1 MTIAENVSGGKA
13 TLTLVLNNAVQG
25 SFTVGL
31 ATVDGTATG
40 GSDYTA
46 LSSATDNVTFAGNA
60 SENKTVEI
68 AISDD
73 SDLEGSEYFFFS
85 IGSSTNDLVNVTDN
99 ATVTIT
105 DDEIALVTIADFS
118 FSESEN
124 ATVTLILDRAV
135 PASFTVDVST
145 ANGTATG
152 GSDYTALDSTTT
164 GRVTFN
170 GTASEN
176 QTVTIPIISD
186 SVVEGNESFT
196 ISMGNSSSN
205 LVHVEDTATVTILD
219 DDNATVS
226 ISTNGPVNE
235 GDNVTVTLSVDKQVV
250 GGFVVTLSSVD
261 NGSAT
266 AGIDYTSISDN
277 ITFAGDASENQTVT
291 IQITADEIAEDN
303 QTFLVSGSSNNSS
316 VTVGDALTVTIID
329 DDSAAVTIEDVNVNE
344 GSNAGLTLTLNNE
357 VEGGFTIDVTAESN
371 GSASGSSGQNDFIG
385 KTESITFSGS
395 AGETKSFSVTTTNNG
410 NANEGNET
418 FVVVM
423 RNLANTSASVTISD
437 TATVTII
444 K

>member
-1 MTIAENVSGGKA
+1 
-13 TLTLVLNNAVQG
+13 
-25 SFTVGL
+25 
-31 ATVDGTATG
+31 
-40 GSDYTA
+40 
-46 LSSATDNVTFAGNA
+46 VTFAGNA

-105 DDEIALVTIADFS
+105 DDEIALVTIADVS

-124 ATVTLILDRAV
+124 ATVTLTLDRAV

-145 ANGTATG
+145 ADGTATG

-266 AGIDYTSISDN
+266 AGTDYTSISDN

-316 VTVGDALTVTIID
+316 VAVGDAITVTIID
-329 DDSAAVTIEDVNVNE
+329 DD
-344 GSNAGLTLTLNNE
+344 
-357 VEGGFTIDVTAESN
+357 
-371 GSASGSSGQNDFIG
+371 
-385 KTESITFSGS
+385 
-395 AGETKSFSVTTTNNG
+395 
-410 NANEGNET
+410 
-418 FVVVM
+418 
-423 RNLANTSASVTISD
+423 
-437 TATVTII
+437 TATVTISDNSTTEPGNNNNSTVTVALQLDKAVEGGFGVVVSTADGTAATSNGQSDFVPI
-444 K
+444 TQQQIDFNGTIGETKTLSITINGDNQNEDNETFIVKIDSLVNTNASVSTSDIGTVTISDLP

>member
-1 MTIAENVSGGKA
+1 
-13 TLTLVLNNAVQG
+13 
-25 SFTVGL
+25 
-31 ATVDGTATG
+31 
-40 GSDYTA
+40 
-46 LSSATDNVTFAGNA
+46 
-60 SENKTVEI
+60 
-68 AISDD
+68 
-73 SDLEGSEYFFFS
+73 
-85 IGSSTNDLVNVTDN
+85 
-99 ATVTIT
+99 
-105 DDEIALVTIADFS
+105 
-118 FSESEN
+118 
-124 ATVTLILDRAV
+124 LDRAV

-145 ANGTATG
+145 ADGTATG

-266 AGIDYTSISDN
+266 AGTDYTSISDN

-316 VTVGDALTVTIID
+316 VAVGDAITVTIID
-329 DDSAAVTIEDVNVNE
+329 DD
-344 GSNAGLTLTLNNE
+344 
-357 VEGGFTIDVTAESN
+357 
-371 GSASGSSGQNDFIG
+371 
-385 KTESITFSGS
+385 
-395 AGETKSFSVTTTNNG
+395 
-410 NANEGNET
+410 
-418 FVVVM
+418 
-423 RNLANTSASVTISD
+423 
-437 TATVTII
+437 TATVTIGDNSTTDSTTTAVTVALQLDKAVEGGFSVLVSTGGPTDNASSANDYDSISQQQIDFNGTIGETKTLPITI
-444 K
+444 KGDNRGEGSETFTVKIDSLVNTNASVSTSDIGTVTISDPP